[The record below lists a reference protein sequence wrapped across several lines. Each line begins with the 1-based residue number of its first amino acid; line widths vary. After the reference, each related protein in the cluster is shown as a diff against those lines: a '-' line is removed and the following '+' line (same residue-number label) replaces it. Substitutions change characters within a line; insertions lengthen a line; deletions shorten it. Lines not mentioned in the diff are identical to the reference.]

1 MGEQPQGEPG
11 PATVATSV
19 RRTPS
24 TRVRVLGTVLAVT
37 VTALVVAYPAFF
49 AALVV
54 VIEWSGCFL
63 ECREPDPNRVG
74 AAAAG
79 LVALL
84 LLGLPV
90 LVGVLSW
97 RGSSRKLLLAFAGVA
112 LLAAA
117 MWVLGAAI

>member
-1 MGEQPQGEPG
+1 MS
-11 PATVATSV
+11 TS
-19 RRTPS
+19 RRPS
-24 TRVRVLGTVLAVT
+24 TTARALGTVLAVS
-37 VTALVVAYPAFF
+37 VTSLIVAYPLFF
-49 AALVV
+49 LALVA
-54 VIEWSGCFL
+54 VIEWTGCFI
-63 ECREPDPNRVG
+63 ECREPDPNRLG

-97 RGSSRKLLLAFAGVA
+97 RGSSRKLLLAFAGLA

-117 MWVLGAAI
+117 MWLLGAAI